1 MSCVKIPVS
10 GGSLVV
16 PKSILLLV
24 NSVKAAAKLGLRALI
39 GKAAVMCT
47 TASVTTTP
55 SFNVIHQSHAVVLEE
70 AGLASDAKI
79 AGFFSHFWNACLRM
93 FIGSVN
99 QLGPAAFVQNN
110 ENPFAK
116 PARFVNSPSM
126 GCGRPRDE

>member
-1 MSCVKIPVS
+1 VLVSANPHVFVLMSCVKISVS

-24 NSVKAAAKLGLRALI
+24 NSVKAAAKLGLPALI

-55 SFNVIHQSHAVVLEE
+55 SFNVIHQSHAVFLEE
-70 AGLASDAKI
+70 AGRASDAKI

-99 QLGPAAFVQNN
+99 QLAPAAFV
-110 ENPFAK
+110 
-116 PARFVNSPSM
+116 
-126 GCGRPRDE
+126 